1 MNFFYLINPTPI
13 MKKIFAVLLIICSAT
28 VFGQQLITKK
38 FTSQYLNQS
47 RDLRIYLP
55 EGHDTDSISN
65 YPLAIVLDG
74 EKLFDLYVG
83 NAKLFA
89 QADQAPKQ
97 IVVGINM
104 KKTRAKD
111 VSFDPLNS
119 KLTSFSSNFYLFIRD
134 ELIPYIEGAYKT
146 SPFLTIVGQG
156 TAGNFITHFLRE
168 KLQVFNAYICINPTF
183 APDINRQIESY
194 KLDKLKREDN
204 TFYFY
209 VAGNPYKSE
218 KRKVLT
224 DQFGTYLKSFEVPN
238 FHVVYNDFKTSPSTT
253 SIYSEAMGRSFA
265 KVFEIYSG
273 ISKIEFEEKVKNLSP
288 PDAITYLET
297 KYLDM
302 EFLFGA
308 NIGIREQDI
317 FAVESII
324 IDKENGDYLDD
335 FGKMILNVYPNSHLG
350 DYYLGL
356 YYETGKNYKRALEMY
371 RKGYGKMDPDDPKS
385 DLFYQN
391 IERVLGKR

>member
-1 MNFFYLINPTPI
+1 MNFFYLINPSSE
-13 MKKIFAVLLIICSAT
+13 MKKYITLLFVLSVTTL
-28 VFGQQLITKK
+28 FGQQVVTKK
-38 FTSQYLNQS
+38 YQSTYLNQV
-47 RDLRIYLP
+47 RNVRIYLP
-55 EGHDTDSISN
+55 EGHETDTISN
-65 YPLAIVLDG
+65 YPLAIVLDA

-97 IVVGINM
+97 IVVGIDM

-111 VSFDPLNS
+111 VSFDPNTS
-119 KLTSFSSNFYLFIRD
+119 KLTKFSSNFYLFIRD

-168 KLQVFNAYICINPTF
+168 KLQIFNAYICINPTL

-218 KRKVLT
+218 QRKALI
-224 DQFGTYLKSFEVPN
+224 DQFGIYLESYEVPN
-238 FHVVYNDFKTSPSTT
+238 FHVTYNDFKSSPSAT
-253 SIYSEAMGRSFA
+253 SMYSEAMGRSFA

-273 ISKIEFEEKVKNLSP
+273 ISKIEFEEKVKNLTP

-297 KYLDM
+297 KYLDI
-302 EFLFGA
+302 EFLFGS

-371 RKGYGKMDPDDPKS
+371 RRGYSKMNPDDPKS